1 MRQAEV
7 VVCCRPN
14 WAIRGAD
21 GSSYVLGLSDDQLE
35 ASEDAAL
42 KSSLNDDQGMTQ
54 TGSGLTHMSRI
65 SRAMDAANK
74 KKGQG
79 ERSRQA
85 FSSLLSADFS
95 SDPRFAA
102 RSCQA
107 LRGLSPRGGAAADVS
122 RFEGERLARDLL

>member
-79 ERSRQA
+79 ACSRQA
-85 FSSLLSADFS
+85 ICSLLSADFS

-107 LRGLSPRGGAAADVS
+107 LRNLNRQGWR
-122 RFEGERLARDLL
+122 RCRC

>member
-79 ERSRQA
+79 ECSRWR
-85 FSSLLSADFS
+85 FLLCSRPIS
-95 SDPRFAA
+95 PLTP
-102 RSCQA
+102 A
-107 LRGLSPRGGAAADVS
+107 LLPAAAK
-122 RFEGERLARDLL
+122 L